1 MSSDTAPP
9 GSIPR
14 NCDATYRGNLG
25 NRPQR
30 KQTRSGGEMVRARL
44 AVNMAASSVPAEE
57 RGRFTDWLTV
67 VCFAPAQMDRLER
80 CEKGELITV
89 NGPVTWREYPNADG
103 ELRIEHTITA
113 EYVRSAS
120 ASMPPDSGGAPRQ
133 VDETQPPE

>member
-1 MSSDTAPP
+1 MSSDIPSP

-25 NRPQR
+25 NKPERR
-30 KQTRSGGEMVRARL
+30 QTRSGGEIVRARL
-44 AVNMAASSVPAEE
+44 AVNMAASSIPAEE
-57 RGRFTDWLTV
+57 RDRFTEWLTV

-89 NGPVTWREYPNADG
+89 NGPVTWREYTPDEG
-103 ELRIEHTITA
+103 EPRIEHTIVG

-120 ASMPPDSGGAPRQ
+120 ASMPPDAGG
-133 VDETQPPE
+133 PPHAHDRNLPV